1 MEFLMLL
8 MVYMFPLL
16 IGVIVFLI
24 RRGFR
29 LMSEIQSL
37 QSEIDEIKLDTVDTL
52 ESMLSEM
59 KNLDIRGAFE
69 TDDEVGAVF
78 SELKNLI
85 EKYKNGFN

>member
-16 IGVIVFLI
+16 IGVILFLI

>member
-8 MVYMFPLL
+8 TVYLFPLL